1 MDNGVGRWDDKYGH
15 AHCECGLGKHDC
27 CDEPPGDHIRQ
38 GVEQQQALVA
48 RLQEAEAEK
57 QAMPAHLA
65 QRSSDWLSSNEK
77 QPAEVRWGRFPL
89 GMVQRWVERAEIA
102 EARLQEAEAERD
114 LFVRIAGE
122 NGDDL
127 NKADSRL
134 QEAEKVM
141 LAFEEEEKAGRF
153 SCECE
158 WAPDE
163 YTTQVRECVTHA
175 ALHEYRRHLRTHDST
190 LGGKTEQ

>member
-102 EARLQEAEAERD
+102 EARLQEAEKVVEAARIYSHQHTVMQSLD
-114 LFVRIAGE
+114 LEDAVRA
-122 NGDDL
+122 
-127 NKADSRL
+127 
-134 QEAEKVM
+134 
-141 LAFEEEEKAGRF
+141 
-153 SCECE
+153 
-158 WAPDE
+158 
-163 YTTQVRECVTHA
+163 Y
-175 ALHEYRRHLRTHDST
+175 DST